1 MNLEK
6 ESLQEILK
14 MDSIGQISEGHKG
27 KIVDLLNSVLANEF
41 LVFTKTLNYHWNIK
55 GPRFTSLHEF
65 LGGHYNTLLEV
76 MDEVAERI
84 KIVGGVP
91 LSTATEMTQKTTI
104 EEKPGTIPSSNDM
117 IATLIKDHHIIQQMI
132 SYSLKNNAEIFSE
145 DKGTEDML
153 VATMRTHEKMIW
165 MLKSSL
171 H

>member
-1 MNLEK
+1 MNLEHK
-6 ESLQEILK
+6 SLTEILK
-14 MDSIGQISEGHKG
+14 MDSIGDIFPEHKE
-27 KIVDLLNSVLANEF
+27 KIVELLNSLLANEF
-41 LVFTKTLNYHWNIK
+41 LVFTKTLNYHWNFK
-55 GPRFTSLHEF
+55 GPRFTSIHEF

-84 KIVGGVP
+84 KIVGGQP
-91 LSTATEMTQKTTI
+91 LSTATEMTQRTTI
-104 EEKPGTIPSSNDM
+104 EEKPGMIPSSNDM

-132 SYSLKNNAEIFSE
+132 SYSLENNAEIFSL

-153 VATMRTHEKMIW
+153 VSTMRTHEKMIW